1 MSTMSSSLP
10 VDSYRVITDEPVG
23 DKAGDSGEE
32 IETPTP
38 ASDASTFFVPE
49 DGVLL
54 LVSVPTNATLL
65 VNGAKTNSTG
75 TKRQFVSRGLS
86 EGKVY
91 DYTVTMVI
99 DRDGE
104 ATEETRTVSV
114 SAGELHQVSFM
125 PESPVTT
132 LSLQV
137 PADADVWLAG
147 NATGS
152 DGENRSF
159 ETTALAAGETWKD
172 YEIRVVTKVDGREQ
186 IETKVIDLTAGDEVE
201 LSFSPVDGLVDA
213 SLIGAT
219 ASTR

>member
-1 MSTMSSSLP
+1 
-10 VDSYRVITDEPVG
+10 
-23 DKAGDSGEE
+23 
-32 IETPTP
+32 
-38 ASDASTFFVPE
+38 
-49 DGVLL
+49 
-54 LVSVPTNATLL
+54 
-65 VNGAKTNSTG
+65 
-75 TKRQFVSRGLS
+75 
-86 EGKVY
+86 
-91 DYTVTMVI
+91 
-99 DRDGE
+99 
-104 ATEETRTVSV
+104 
-114 SAGELHQVSFM
+114 M

-147 NATGS
+147 NATDS